1 MIMGVTLGTSMC
13 SHYCS
18 SRAFA
23 CPLPPAFSQIRKTFS
38 PNFYFSANT
47 KIILFL
53 NYLLLMTYIQPSYIK
68 TVTEEQKF
76 FEYSKYWFT
85 LVQLLFIQVAEN

>member
-23 CPLPPAFSQIRKTFS
+23 CPPPAFSQIRKTFS
-38 PNFYFSANT
+38 LNFYFSANT
-47 KIILFL
+47 IIIIFS
-53 NYLLLMTYIQPSYIK
+53 NYLFLMTYIQPNYIK
-68 TVTEEQKF
+68 TVTEK
-76 FEYSKYWFT
+76 
-85 LVQLLFIQVAEN
+85 